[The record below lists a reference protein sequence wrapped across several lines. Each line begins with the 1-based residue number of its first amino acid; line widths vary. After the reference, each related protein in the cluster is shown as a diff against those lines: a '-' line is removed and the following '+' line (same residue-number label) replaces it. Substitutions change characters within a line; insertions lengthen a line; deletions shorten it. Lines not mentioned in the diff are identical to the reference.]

1 MVLPKRLKSGEDYH
15 QLILPADKALSNRIS
30 RWRRLWHTRCR
41 ICRRKKTMTGPQLS
55 ERCNGAAPI
64 SRRAFN
70 RMATLLAAG
79 ATLPFYNESALAQLS
94 KTGPIPPGAV
104 KINANEN
111 PLGPCPEAADAIAK
125 VIAKGGRYMYE
136 ETDAFVYTLA
146 ALEGLNANYILPFA
160 GSSDPLHR
168 AVLAFTSR
176 EKPFVM
182 SDPGYEAGG
191 RAAQFV
197 GAKVVK
203 VPLTQ
208 NYAHDV
214 KAMVKAAHNRKAGL
228 IYVCNPNNPT
238 GTITPRADIEWLIAN
253 KPEGTVLLLDEA
265 YIHFTDE
272 PMCSDLVAMDKD
284 VIILRTFSKLYG
296 MAGLRAGAA
305 MGRPDLIGKLMGY
318 GAGALPMTGMVGATA
333 SLKAKNLVPERRRVV
348 KDVREDVFAFLQK
361 NNVTFVPSVSNCF
374 MLDAK
379 TPARRL
385 VEAMKKEK
393 VYIGRVWPAWP
404 TYARVSV
411 GTKEEMARFKTALL
425 KVMNNLR
432 A

>member
-1 MVLPKRLKSGEDYH
+1 
-15 QLILPADKALSNRIS
+15 
-30 RWRRLWHTRCR
+30 
-41 ICRRKKTMTGPQLS
+41 MTSPQLS
-55 ERCNGAAPI
+55 ARSNGSSPI
-64 SRRAFN
+64 SRRAFG

-94 KTGPIPPGAV
+94 KTGPIPLDAV

-111 PLGPCPEAADAIAK
+111 PLGPCPEASEAIAR

-136 ETDAFVYTLA
+136 ETDTFANTLA
-146 ALEGLNANYILPFA
+146 ELEGLDPEYVLPFA

-168 AVLAFTSR
+168 AVLAFTSK
-176 EKPFVM
+176 EKPFLV
-182 SDPGYEAGG
+182 SDPGYEAGA

-208 NYAHDV
+208 SYAHDV
-214 KAMVKAAHNRKAGL
+214 KAMVKVAQDRKAGL
-228 IYVCNPNNPT
+228 IYICNPNNPT
-238 GTITPRADIEWLIAN
+238 GTITPRADIEWLVTN
-253 KPEGTVLLLDEA
+253 KPEETIVLLDEA
-265 YIHFTDE
+265 YIHLSDE

-305 MGRPDLIGKLMGY
+305 LGRPDLIGKLRNY
-318 GAGALPMTGMVGATA
+318 GAGALPLTGMVAATA
-333 SLKAKNLVPERRRVV
+333 SLKAKNLVPERRKII

-361 NNVTFVPSVSNCF
+361 NNIAFVPSVSNCF

-379 TPARRL
+379 MPARRL
-385 VEAMKKEK
+385 INAMKKEK
-393 VYIGRVWPAWP
+393 VYIGRVWPVWP
-404 TYARVSV
+404 THARITV
-411 GTKEEMARFKTALL
+411 GTKEEMAKFKTALL
-425 KVMNNLR
+425 KVMSDLQ

>member
-1 MVLPKRLKSGEDYH
+1 
-15 QLILPADKALSNRIS
+15 
-30 RWRRLWHTRCR
+30 
-41 ICRRKKTMTGPQLS
+41 
-55 ERCNGAAPI
+55 
-64 SRRAFN
+64 
-70 RMATLLAAG
+70 MATLLAAG

-94 KTGPIPPGAV
+94 KTGPIPLDAV

-111 PLGPCPEAADAIAK
+111 PLGPCPEASEAIAR

-136 ETDAFVYTLA
+136 ETDTFANTLA
-146 ALEGLNANYILPFA
+146 ELDGLDPEYVLPFA

-168 AVLAFTSR
+168 AVLAFTSK
-176 EKPFVM
+176 EKPFVV
-182 SDPGYEAGG
+182 SDPGYEAGA

-208 NYAHDV
+208 SYAHDV
-214 KAMVKAAHNRKAGL
+214 KAMVKVAQDRKAGL
-228 IYVCNPNNPT
+228 IYICNPNNPT
-238 GTITPRADIEWLIAN
+238 GTITPRADIEWLVAN
-253 KPEGTVLLLDEA
+253 KPEETIVLLDEA
-265 YIHFTDE
+265 YIHLSDE

-305 MGRPDLIGKLMGY
+305 LGRPDLIGKLRNY
-318 GAGALPMTGMVGATA
+318 GAGALPLTGMVAATA
-333 SLKAKNLVPERRRVV
+333 SLKAKNLVPERRKII

-361 NNVTFVPSVSNCF
+361 NNIAFVPSVSNCF

-379 TPARRL
+379 MPARRL
-385 VEAMKKEK
+385 INAMKKEK
-393 VYIGRVWPAWP
+393 VYIGRVWPVWP
-404 TYARVSV
+404 THARITV
-411 GTKEEMARFKTALL
+411 GTKEEMAKFKTALL
-425 KVMNNLR
+425 KVMSDLQ